1 MATLTLYFTPST
13 TEIEPGVP
21 SSVAIDSN
29 EPCVVY
35 YTVDGSIP
43 STSSAIYIDPIGISD
58 VLAVTINAFGVNAD
72 GYSSDLF
79 TVIYATPNSLAID
92 RNRHSAEEGLVIDGY
107 NAVQIPDGYAAD
119 GETTARFIDID
130 PETLDMMTEHTK
142 HGFDGMGEGTAVDV
156 GIPDPKDTAQYFDN
170 SFVEYSTPLVAEYFD
185 PQAKVIV
192 IDNRLHNELDIT
204 LRPYGSFERL
214 ESEFG
219 GFKIRNVDA
228 AMITGGFVRRFMNA
242 DKNVMVSYYYDN
254 NVNQYV
260 KSIQKLP
267 PSNGVNLGVKYGA
280 GQPLVFAWIYRG
292 KQSSY

>member
-1 MATLTLYFTPST
+1 MHDANLGMFVDATRFD
-13 TEIEPGVP
+13 
-21 SSVAIDSN
+21 AF
-29 EPCVVY
+29 
-35 YTVDGSIP
+35 
-43 STSSAIYIDPIGISD
+43 D
-58 VLAVTINAFGVNAD
+58 VLRQSNDAV
-72 GYSSDLF
+72 
-79 TVIYATPNSLAID
+79 
-92 RNRHSAEEGLVIDGY
+92 
-107 NAVQIPDGYAAD
+107 AVRALQV
-119 GETTARFIDID
+119 
-130 PETLDMMTEHTK
+130 
-142 HGFDGMGEGTAVDV
+142 GF
-156 GIPDPKDTAQYFDN
+156 
-170 SFVEYSTPLVAEYFD
+170 S
-185 PQAKVIV
+185 
-192 IDNRLHNELDIT
+192 HELDIT